1 MAQFHHN
8 YASPAICVRA
18 TRALCELCPM
28 DEEHKPV
35 TIANVIAGEQTIA
48 THCLACG
55 HRGELD
61 PRVGSSKF
69 FDVVKVF
76 N

>member
-1 MAQFHHN
+1 
-8 YASPAICVRA
+8 
-18 TRALCELCPM
+18 M
-28 DEEHKPV
+28 DAEHKPI
-35 TIANVIAGEQTIA
+35 TIAEVTAGGQTIA